1 MAPETVINVIN
12 EYFAAISALDAER
25 WVATYAADATSYE
38 PGNTLTG
45 HEALRQFFNGIAAGF
60 DRLEMKADQIFPVGN
75 EAGVKWSASGVGR
88 NGRAVAFEGVDL
100 FVVNDAGKI
109 QTVKGFWDPAAM
121 MAELL
126 A

>member
-60 DRLEMKADQIFPVGN
+60 DRLEMKPDQIFPVGN

-88 NGRAVAFEGVDL
+88 NGRAVAFEGVDV
-100 FVVNDAGKI
+100 FAVNEAGKI
-109 QTVKGFWDPAAM
+109 QTVRGIFIFQSDNPQT
-121 MAELL
+121 
-126 A
+126 

>member
-25 WVATYAADATSYE
+25 WVATYAPDATSYE

-60 DRLEMKADQIFPVGN
+60 DWLEMKPDQIFPVGN

-88 NGRAVAFEGVDL
+88 NGRAVAFEGVDV
-100 FVVNDAGKI
+100 FAVNEAGKI

>member
-25 WVATYAADATSYE
+25 WVATYATDATSYE

-60 DRLEMKADQIFPVGN
+60 DQLEMKPDQIFPLGN

-88 NGRAVAFEGVDL
+88 NGRTVTFEGIDV
-100 FVVNDAGKI
+100 FVINDAGKL
-109 QTVKGFWDPAAM
+109 QTVKGFWNPAAM
-121 MAELL
+121 LAELM